1 MERFYLYA
9 TLAAALATV
18 ADVIARLAAC
28 AFKAARRRRRGKTGG
43 GDEAPKAKL

>member
-18 ADVIARLAAC
+18 ADVIARLVLC
-28 AFKAARRRRRGKTGG
+28 AFRAAKKRRCGKKGG
-43 GDEAPKAKL
+43 GDEASQAKL